1 MLRIILMVIEISKI
15 SKSSEVEIE
24 KFMSIISNNPGS
36 LKTINIFRKVMV
48 YFSMINPE
56 AIMRR
61 LSSSPTRTSTPQIS
75 NFTTPKRTPMRSLA
89 QSDRS
94 HQNLS
99 EQSVRPQAVSRNQAN
114 CSRLASLPST
124 PNANI
129 QRTPLP
135 LPTFRENQ
143 PEPNQNSNSNIRNE
157 AKIFELF

>member
-1 MLRIILMVIEISKI
+1 MV
-15 SKSSEVEIE
+15 
-24 KFMSIISNNPGS
+24 F
-36 LKTINIFRKVMV
+36 LWFF
-48 YFSMINPE
+48 FSMINPE

-94 HQNLS
+94 HQNHS
-99 EQSVRPQAVSRNQAN
+99 GHSVRPQAMSRNQPN
-114 CSRLASLPST
+114 CSRVESLPST

-135 LPTFRENQ
+135 VPTFRENQ
-143 PEPNQNSNSNIRNE
+143 TQPNQNSNSNIRNE
-157 AKIFELF
+157 AKIFQLFQMKISLGVSL